1 MFAKTGL
8 LLLTAAAGVVGDFM
22 VYTEPPI
29 PTSAI
34 PTFANPS
41 DASSWTTSVFLNAQ
55 IAYGR
60 LTGSLGEPYQSSLT
74 SARSE
79 IDAFVRT
86 ATNYSIPAEVTM
98 ADETPTYFSRP
109 DWYTA
114 LPSAARSFKEQQV
127 SDQFSIVRSVI
138 AARAPTSTIGSEGAA
153 MPTALAGQWLPA
165 EFGVMAAAAAAAFFH
180 HRHCY
185 KKPYYKNRNWV
196 THEPTDI
203 SSSTKMSN
211 YDQAHSFPVY
221 VHPIPPN
228 HPTICAYERR
238 HSNSSD
244 CKHAVVFIGGLG
256 SGPHT
261 THYLGALNAMLECAS
276 QSSTNNV
283 KYNLWELRMRS
294 SYTAFGYGSLKEDGE
309 DVASLVGH
317 LKGIGV
323 EKIVLV
329 GSSSGCQAIMTYVS
343 TEPAPPPVDGY
354 IMQAPTSDR
363 ETAGLLM
370 PQDLLSANLEY
381 AEDLI
386 AKGKEKTIMPASFIP
401 SIITSPVTAYRWYSL
416 ASVGGDDDFFSSDL
430 PTSALQFT
438 FGRLDKPMLILTSE
452 KDEMVPLTVDKEL
465 LLGRWVKAIPEGLA
479 SEQSQ
484 IITTADHEL
493 SEERVARYFVG
504 LVVEF
509 LKELNKEPAG
519 APLKV
524 C

>member
-1 MFAKTGL
+1 
-8 LLLTAAAGVVGDFM
+8 
-22 VYTEPPI
+22 
-29 PTSAI
+29 
-34 PTFANPS
+34 
-41 DASSWTTSVFLNAQ
+41 
-55 IAYGR
+55 
-60 LTGSLGEPYQSSLT
+60 
-74 SARSE
+74 
-79 IDAFVRT
+79 
-86 ATNYSIPAEVTM
+86 
-98 ADETPTYFSRP
+98 
-109 DWYTA
+109 
-114 LPSAARSFKEQQV
+114 
-127 SDQFSIVRSVI
+127 
-138 AARAPTSTIGSEGAA
+138 
-153 MPTALAGQWLPA
+153 
-165 EFGVMAAAAAAAFFH
+165 
-180 HRHCY
+180 
-185 KKPYYKNRNWV
+185 
-196 THEPTDI
+196 
-203 SSSTKMSN
+203 MSN

-276 QSSTNNV
+276 QSSTDNV
-283 KYNLWELRMRS
+283 KYNLWELRLRS

-329 GSSSGCQAIMTYVS
+329 GSSSGCQAIMTYAS

-354 IMQAPTSDR
+354 VMQAPTSDR

-370 PQDLLSANLEY
+370 PQDLLSASLEY
-381 AEDLI
+381 AGDLI

-438 FGRLDKPMLILTSE
+438 FGRLDKPMLILMSE

-493 SEERVARYFVG
+493 SEKRVARYFVG

-509 LKELNKEPAG
+509 LKELNKEPTG

-524 C
+524 CQPCI

>member
-1 MFAKTGL
+1 
-8 LLLTAAAGVVGDFM
+8 
-22 VYTEPPI
+22 
-29 PTSAI
+29 
-34 PTFANPS
+34 
-41 DASSWTTSVFLNAQ
+41 
-55 IAYGR
+55 
-60 LTGSLGEPYQSSLT
+60 
-74 SARSE
+74 
-79 IDAFVRT
+79 
-86 ATNYSIPAEVTM
+86 
-98 ADETPTYFSRP
+98 
-109 DWYTA
+109 
-114 LPSAARSFKEQQV
+114 
-127 SDQFSIVRSVI
+127 
-138 AARAPTSTIGSEGAA
+138 
-153 MPTALAGQWLPA
+153 
-165 EFGVMAAAAAAAFFH
+165 
-180 HRHCY
+180 
-185 KKPYYKNRNWV
+185 
-196 THEPTDI
+196 
-203 SSSTKMSN
+203 MSN

-221 VHPIPPN
+221 VHPIPQN

-261 THYLGALNAMLECAS
+261 THYLDALNAMLECAS
-276 QSSTNNV
+276 QSSTDNV

-329 GSSSGCQAIMTYVS
+329 GSSSGCQAIMTYAS

-370 PQDLLSANLEY
+370 PQDLLSASLEY
-381 AEDLI
+381 AGDLI

-438 FGRLDKPMLILTSE
+438 FGRLDKPMLILMSE